1 MVWAMKLTSEK
12 LKSLYQE
19 ATARS
24 ATGRAKCLST
34 EVMTRAA
41 TAELGQAEIEGVIDH
56 LATCSDCAGEF
67 RVVCALKSWAEEVS
81 KAVAGP
87 LEPASPP
94 SATPKRSPF
103 RASDK
108 AVTER
113 PTLWQKFVAALSP
126 ALAAFVVA
134 ALLLTLLALG
144 GWLASIRHEN
154 HNHIARLQ
162 EQLAERD
169 RALGSTK
176 KSLEEALRQ
185 IEETSRRTGQDNPDA
200 SRQDKVEIARLR
212 RTISEISKPQLEIP
226 IVDLNPGGATREGLK
241 EGTPMIETPEARNGP
256 KRTIPRWLKEEITM

>member
-1 MVWAMKLTSEK
+1 
-12 LKSLYQE
+12 
-19 ATARS
+19 
-24 ATGRAKCLST
+24 
-34 EVMTRAA
+34 
-41 TAELGQAEIEGVIDH
+41 
-56 LATCSDCAGEF
+56 
-67 RVVCALKSWAEEVS
+67 
-81 KAVAGP
+81 
-87 LEPASPP
+87 
-94 SATPKRSPF
+94 
-103 RASDK
+103 
-108 AVTER
+108 

-256 KRTIPRWLKEEITM
+256 KRTIPRWLKEEITMIEAPGTANLVTLILNFDDQKRYSNLEVVIFDQSGQEIWRRRSALQSQIQSLNVTLSRHFLPGGRGLIKLFGLREAKKELIANYPVAIRNKS